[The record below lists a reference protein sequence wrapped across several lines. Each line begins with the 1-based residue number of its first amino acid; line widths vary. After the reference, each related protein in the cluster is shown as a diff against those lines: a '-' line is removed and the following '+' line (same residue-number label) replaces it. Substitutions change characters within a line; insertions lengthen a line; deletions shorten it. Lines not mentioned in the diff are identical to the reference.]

1 MSHLQPK
8 ERLQAHQGG
17 AHLQQAAKGGTRWGP
32 QAHLFALCLH
42 QAVNILKEPRKR
54 FSGLY

>member
-8 ERLQAHQGG
+8 ERLQAPQGG
-17 AHLQQAAKGGTRWGP
+17 AHLQQAVKGGTRWDP

-42 QAVNILKEPRKR
+42 QAVNIPKEPRKCL
-54 FSGLY
+54 SGLY